1 MKIEISVL
9 VTDELRKEAA
19 AMVERVL
26 ARRLRLAAG
35 AAGVELLRGPSTTW
49 GPNTSLVSM
58 CIFQWS
64 AVCSAPIA
72 PVVVTTAEVEL
83 LDLEARTRGSGG
95 VRMASVPNGETW

>member
-9 VTDELRKEAA
+9 VADELRNDAA
-19 AMVERVL
+19 VTVERVL
-26 ARRLRLAAG
+26 ARRLRMAAD
-35 AAGVELLRGPSTTW
+35 AAGVEMLAGPSTVW
-49 GPNTSLVSM
+49 SPNTDLWSM
-58 CIFQWS
+58 GTFEWS

-72 PVVVTTAEVEL
+72 GPVITTAEVEL